1 MEIVSINLHR
11 ARVPRLGG
19 IQMSGLSRGRDYR
32 RISRRENKSEI
43 FKSIYLNQQFYDLDV
58 IHLMLLT
65 GTWRY
70 SSKPFHYK

>member
-1 MEIVSINLHR
+1 MKIVSINLHQ

-19 IQMSGLSRGRDYR
+19 LQMNGLSHGRYYR
-32 RISRRENKSEI
+32 RISRRENQSEI
-43 FKSIYLNQQFYDLDV
+43 FKSIYLNQQFYNIDV

-70 SSKPFHYK
+70 SSKLFHCQ